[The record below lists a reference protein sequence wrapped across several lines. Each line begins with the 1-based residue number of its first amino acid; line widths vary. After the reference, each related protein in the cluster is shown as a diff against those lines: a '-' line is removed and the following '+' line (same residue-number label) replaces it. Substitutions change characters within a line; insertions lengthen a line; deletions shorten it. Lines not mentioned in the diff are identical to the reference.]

1 MVRTRRNAKEAE
13 EAEECEELERV
24 KARVAD
30 ACADFVQTALKGEVQ
45 VYVSPDHSWGANF
58 PGRQPPTTQL
68 SLFETGFKRKAG
80 QRSLFEAG
88 FVRKRPGKGPKLD

>member
-1 MVRTRRNAKEAE
+1 MVRTRRNAR

-30 ACADFVQTALKGEVQ
+30 ARADLVQTALTGDVQ
-45 VYVSPDHSWGANF
+45 PYQIPDHSWGANF
-58 PGRQPPTTQL
+58 PGRQPATTQL
-68 SLFETGFKRKAG
+68 SLFETGFKRKSG

-88 FVRKRPGKGPKLD
+88 FVRKRPGKAPKLD